1 MSEELKCPIC
11 GEKTRIY
18 MGNARK
24 DRLCGQHA
32 DMLKNEEIKLNNKNI
47 YVFVKNNKPVK
58 QEEKQ
63 ETNQKNIIT
72 INENNK
78 SRCITC
84 GKNTDG
90 LLFCSQCYHKYKNK
104 ELLFKITNCSN
115 VELLDEDYEGK
126 YTCADG
132 HVVKSKSEML
142 IDNYLFNHNIQHAY
156 EKSLPYGRERNEI
169 IHPDFTL
176 PNYLGQGKDV
186 YIEHWGF
193 NENNMHYTQSKKF
206 KIEKYKELSKT
217 LICTKEEDI
226 NEIDANLDRKLNK
239 LFIQEGKI
247 NE

>member
-11 GEKTRIY
+11 GEKTRVY

-24 DRLCGQHA
+24 DKLCGTHA
-32 DMLKNEEIKLNNKNI
+32 DMLKNNEIKLNEKNI
-47 YVFVKNNKPVK
+47 YVFVKTNKPLIE
-58 QEEKQ
+58 EEKD
-63 ETNQKNIIT
+63 NIVT

-90 LLFCSQCYHKYKNK
+90 LLFCNSCYHKYKNK
-104 ELLFKITNCSN
+104 ELLFKVTKCSS

-132 HVVKSKSEML
+132 HIVKSKSEML

-156 EKSLPYGRERNEI
+156 EKGLFYGKEKNETI
-169 IHPDFTL
+169 YPDFTL
-176 PNYLGQGKDV
+176 PNYLGVGKDV

-206 KIEKYKELSKT
+206 KIEKYKELKKT
-217 LICTKEEDI
+217 LICTYEEDI

-239 LFIQEGKI
+239 AFIEEKKI